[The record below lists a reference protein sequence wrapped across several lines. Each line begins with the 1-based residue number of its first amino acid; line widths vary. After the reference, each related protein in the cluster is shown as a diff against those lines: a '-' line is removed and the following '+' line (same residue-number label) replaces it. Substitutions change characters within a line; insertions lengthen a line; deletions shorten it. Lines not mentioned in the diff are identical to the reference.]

1 MVRSYAC
8 TKSGYR
14 RVCTIAVI
22 IALHGDFASPGMLK
36 RDMGNVNPLD
46 VVFFDGKGW
55 INFSPAIGRLITL
68 VKSLPEP
75 PVMIGYSRGG
85 SVIAKLSELVELRAA
100 VLYESPV
107 VDSEGVGGSFPVLM
121 IWNNE
126 GVKCSRFPARRKQAR
141 RSEQLWA
148 KSHPVT
154 AIEGIGEH
162 FTKRPP
168 AHCWDQGLNQQIV
181 DWILAL

>member
-1 MVRSYAC
+1 
-8 TKSGYR
+8 
-14 RVCTIAVI
+14 
-22 IALHGDFASPGMLK
+22 MLK
-36 RDMGNVNPLD
+36 RDMGDFPLE
-46 VVFFDGKGW
+46 VAFFDAKRW
-55 INFSPAIGRLITL
+55 LNFDAAMGRLVEL
-68 VKSLPEP
+68 VTSLPEP
-75 PVMIGYSRGG
+75 PIMIGYSRGG

-181 DWILAL
+181 DWILKVL